1 MAKDKDLAVEYA
13 LARLQGRL
21 SGNEVS
27 FCENKVFTE
36 GDIEKAFNAGRES
49 VIENV
54 SELEWEESKL
64 YGYGGMYLDVCKA
77 RTPLGDFLIRECYIP
92 KSGIVLLVNKFSK
105 GDFKTVEE
113 AKSYATKVYKERI
126 KEVLG
131 L

>member
-1 MAKDKDLAVEYA
+1 MEKIKDLAEEYA

-27 FCENKVFTE
+27 FCEHFIFTE
-36 GDIEKAFNAGRES
+36 GDIETAFNDGRES
-49 VIENV
+49 VVEKA
-54 SELEWEESKL
+54 SELEWKEIGL
-64 YGYGGMYLDVCKA
+64 YEDCGIYLDVCKA
-77 RTPLGDFLIRECYIP
+77 NKPLDEFLIRKWSAP
-92 KSGIVLLVNKFSK
+92 KDIELLSNKFSK
-105 GDFKTVEE
+105 GGFKTIEE